1 MAYQPGDTI
10 VAISTPLGRGAIS
23 LIRLSG
29 KLAEELVRNRFCTSA
44 AWVDRVARTGS
55 FLDPDGQL
63 LDRVVVTF
71 FRGPASYT
79 GEDVAEI
86 SGHGSPLVTQ
96 QILGSLLRGGARL
109 AQPGEF
115 TLRAFLHGKMDLAQ
129 AEAGRDLIHSQTSFQ
144 AQLSRQQLE
153 GVLSRQLEP
162 LKREWIRIMSHMET
176 SLEFVEED
184 VDAETRQGLLQCLGR
199 LDESLGK
206 LESGFRLGRLVQA
219 GLVVA
224 ITGKPNV
231 GKSSVF
237 NALLE
242 YERAIV
248 TSLPGTT
255 RDAVAETI
263 DLRGVPTRMV
273 DTAGIR
279 APENAVERLGVK
291 KSLDSLQE
299 ADVVLW
305 VMDGSDEFDPEDRK
319 IWELVRE
326 QSTVLAINKE
336 DLPRRIALPA
346 EVEAGCVDR
355 VTMSA
360 LQGTHL
366 EELKVALWKA
376 AVPGEGRE
384 AERVLIT
391 NIRHKRCLEAAR
403 AQLRRGMVSF
413 GKGLSEEF
421 PLYDLKKGLEALGE
435 ITGEVGVEDLLEE
448 IFSTFCIGK

>member
-1 MAYQPGDTI
+1 M
-10 VAISTPLGRGAIS
+10 
-23 LIRLSG
+23 
-29 KLAEELVRNRFCTSA
+29 RNRFRSA
-44 AWVDRVARTGS
+44 AALVDRVARTGA

-86 SGHGSPLVTQ
+86 SGHGSPLVTR
-96 QILGSLLRGGARL
+96 QILDSLLRSGARL

-115 TLRAFLHGKMDLAQ
+115 TLRAFLNGKMDLAQ
-129 AEAGRDLIHSQTSFQ
+129 AEAVRDLIHSQTGFQ

-184 VDAETRQGLLQCLGR
+184 VDAETRQGLLQRLGR

-206 LESGFRLGRLVQA
+206 LESSFRLGRLVQE

-242 YERAIV
+242 DERAIV
-248 TSLPGTT
+248 TPLPGTT

-279 APENAVERLGVK
+279 ATENVVERLGVK

-305 VMDGSDEFDPEDRK
+305 VIDGSDEFDPEDRA
-319 IWELVRE
+319 IWELVRQ

-336 DLPRRIALPA
+336 DLPRRIVLPA

-360 LQGTHL
+360 LRGTHL
-366 EELKVALWKA
+366 EDLKAALWKA
-376 AVPGEGRE
+376 AVPGGGRE

-391 NIRHKRCLEAAR
+391 NIRHKRCLETAR
-403 AQLRRGMVSF
+403 AQLRRGMASC